1 MALVAKGADVHLKA
15 DNGYSEY
22 SHRRGTLSTLGA
34 LTGASADRAPAP
46 GQDDALARR
55 VSLTRHRWTAL
66 HFASLKGHGPMKTA
80 KALVAAGAAIVPA
93 ELDGLPL
100 PLLKT
105 LCVVYGLGFTT
116 AEKAP
121 DLVARLRARRC
132 AEVLPTKKRESEVR
146 TPPRPPTHTPPTPT
160 HPSIPASLP
169 RTRAR

>member
-1 MALVAKGADVHLKA
+1 M
-15 DNGYSEY
+15 
-22 SHRRGTLSTLGA
+22 GTLSTHTAAVLLSTLGV
-34 LTGASADRAPAP
+34 LTGPGQSSASARPRRCA
-46 GQDDALARR
+46 GVARVR
-55 VSLTRHRWTAL
+55 TARQPYPHRWTAL

-132 AEVLPTKKRESEVR
+132 AEGPPTKKRESEVR
-146 TPPRPPTHTPPTPT
+146 TPPPPPHPHPPTPT
-160 HPSIPASLP
+160 HPPIPASLA